1 MENNQIQETQLQEPQ
16 APETNVNESG
26 QAPQEPEVKTFT
38 QEEVNKMI
46 EKRLAREKK
55 DLEAK
60 IEREREESAK
70 LAKMSESEKQ
80 KAMLE
85 KQMKEFE
92 EMKAAFEKEK
102 LLNETSKQLAQNN
115 LPVEFA
121 EYLITKDAE
130 STFNNINIFKDKWN
144 AALENAL
151 DERMR
156 GKSPAA
162 APITN
167 KGTLTMADIKSMS
180 TAEVQARWAEVQ
192 EAMKRGI

>member
-1 MENNQIQETQLQEPQ
+1 MENNNIQETQVQKTI
-16 APETNVNESG
+16 APEANNG
-26 QAPQEPEVKTFT
+26 QAAPQEPVEKTFT
-38 QEEVNKMI
+38 QEEVNKII

-55 DLEAK
+55 DLAAQ

-70 LAKMSESEKQ
+70 LADMSESERQKVIFEKQ
-80 KAMLE
+80 K
-85 KQMKEFE
+85 QEFE

-102 LLNETSKQLAQNN
+102 LLNETSKHLAQNN

-121 EYLITKDAE
+121 EYLMTKDAK
-130 STFNNINIFKDKWN
+130 STFNNINTFKEKWN
-144 AALENAL
+144 VALENAL
-151 DERMR
+151 NERMK

-162 APITN
+162 APLTN
-167 KGTLTMADIKSMS
+167 KGTLTMADVRNMS

>member
-1 MENNQIQETQLQEPQ
+1 MENNQIQNT
-16 APETNVNESG
+16 
-26 QAPQEPEVKTFT
+26 EVKEQVQEVKVPEQKQEKKRFT
-38 QEEVNKMI
+38 QDEVNKMI

-55 DLEAK
+55 DLAAQ

-70 LAKMSESEKQ
+70 LAKMSESERQ
-80 KAMLE
+80 KAILE

-121 EYLITKDAE
+121 EYLITDDAE
-130 STFNNINIFKDKWN
+130 STFNNINTFKDKWN
-144 AALENAL
+144 TALELAI
-151 DERMR
+151 DERMK
-156 GKSPAA
+156 GKSPTA
-162 APITN
+162 APLTN
-167 KGTLTMADIKSMS
+167 KQTLTMADVRNMS
-180 TAEVQARWAEVQ
+180 TAEIQARWAEVQ

>member
-1 MENNQIQETQLQEPQ
+1 MENNQIQNTEVNEPQ
-16 APETNVNESG
+16 APETNNG

-38 QEEVNKMI
+38 QDEVNKMI

-55 DLEAK
+55 DLAAQ

-70 LAKMSESEKQ
+70 LAKMSESERQ
-80 KAMLE
+80 KAILE

-130 STFNNINIFKDKWN
+130 STFNNINTFKEKWN
-144 AALENAL
+144 AALEAAL
-151 DERMR
+151 DERMK

-162 APITN
+162 APLSN
-167 KGTLTMADIKSMS
+167 KGTLTMADVRAMS
-180 TAEVQARWAEVQ
+180 TAEIQARWSEVQ

>member
-1 MENNQIQETQLQEPQ
+1 MENNQIQEQQIQQEQ
-16 APETNVNESG
+16 VQEVQVPE
-26 QAPQEPEVKTFT
+26 QKPEEKRFT
-38 QEEVNKMI
+38 QDEVNKMI

-55 DLEAK
+55 DLAAQ

-70 LAKMSESEKQ
+70 LAKMSESERQ
-80 KAMLE
+80 KAILE

-130 STFNNINIFKDKWN
+130 STFNNINTFKEKWN
-144 AALENAL
+144 AALEAAL
-151 DERMR
+151 DERMK

-162 APITN
+162 APLTN
-167 KGTLTMADIKSMS
+167 KQTLTMADVRNMS
-180 TAEVQARWAEVQ
+180 TTEVQARWAEVQ